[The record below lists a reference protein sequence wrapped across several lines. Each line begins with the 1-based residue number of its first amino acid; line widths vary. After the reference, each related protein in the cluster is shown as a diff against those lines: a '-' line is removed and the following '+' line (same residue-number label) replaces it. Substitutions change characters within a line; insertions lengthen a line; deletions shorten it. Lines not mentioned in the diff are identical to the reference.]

1 MDNRTVEFIQ
11 SDIFLKLMLK
21 SIAERGNSIADAR
34 IQKEICSPGSL
45 PGEAGE
51 EREAKEEIQKQQF

>member
-34 IQKEICSPGSL
+34 IQKEVPAPSEL

-51 EREAKEEIQKQQF
+51 ERRSEKEEI

>member
-45 PGEAGE
+45 PREAGSE
-51 EREAKEEIQKQQF
+51 KAAEKEIQE